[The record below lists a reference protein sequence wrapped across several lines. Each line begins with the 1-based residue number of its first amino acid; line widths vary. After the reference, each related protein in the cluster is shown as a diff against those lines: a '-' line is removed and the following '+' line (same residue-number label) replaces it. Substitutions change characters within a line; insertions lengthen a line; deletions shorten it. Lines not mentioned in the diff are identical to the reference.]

1 MAMASAIV
9 MALMPASNS
18 SNLKSFMYCRTRE
31 EVDAISTASPIV
43 ICFIASLILLKE
55 APISTVTFPSAS
67 VIVSSQSLRYF
78 NTGEASSPISTA
90 LDIFISFTAPSNSPI
105 LTGLPPSPPEAKY
118 FIISEELSSTSKTSV
133 I

>member
-31 EVDAISTASPIV
+31 EVETISTASPIV
-43 ICFIASLILLKE
+43 ISFMASLILFSE
-55 APISTVTFPSAS
+55 APISIVTLPSSS
-67 VIVSSQSLRYF
+67 VTVSSQSLRYF
-78 NTGEASSPISTA
+78 NTGEESASIFTA
-90 LDIFISFTAPSNSPI
+90 SAIFISFTAPSNSPI
-105 LTGLPPSPPEAKY
+105 LTGLPPSPPEARY